1 MAAAR
6 GVKRSPSTA
15 FIVTTSPMPTACPPS
30 VRAPAAGSGSELM
43 TMESSVVLPSSTRKS
58 ACVKE
63 MAPVTGP
70 FLEKAATVGAA
81 SSLRKRS
88 ADAGSDAESRTAAS
102 AAAGSAR
109 RRRTR
114 CFKGMTSLF
123 GRDCS
128 HSLCQRKE
136 NMQPGRTE
144 DLRAPRSC
152 QILLRS
158 RSQLGRLR
166 ILMLETT
173 PMAAYMVTMEEPP

>member
-43 TMESSVVLPSSTRKS
+43 TMESRRGLTVLHTKIRLCEGDGAGNRAVFGESGYGRSRLLHCEREARMREATRR
-58 ACVKE
+58 AGRP
-63 MAPVTGP
+63 PVP
-70 FLEKAATVGAA
+70 P
-81 SSLRKRS
+81 R
-88 ADAGSDAESRTAAS
+88 
-102 AAAGSAR
+102 GSAR

-144 DLRAPRSC
+144 DLRGAPVVSN
-152 QILLRS
+152 
-158 RSQLGRLR
+158 
-166 ILMLETT
+166 
-173 PMAAYMVTMEEPP
+173 PAAVPAASWAGCAS